1 MFVCTW
7 FQGRPVDT
15 GEWIVQLIFEEDY
28 PLSGVINCFSSSSPF
43 WGSSRFPLCNLA
55 CQLVLSLNKSYC
67 WNFMGMASLSFPG
80 DAISQKLFW
89 SSGSS
94 NPCSLFF
101 MMCRRGCVI
110 DVPTEVGYPSYL
122 FSAFWLIVA
131 FCNGLCLLQKRTSL
145 VSTETYTYI
154 WVLYISA

>member
-1 MFVCTW
+1 MMFVYTW
-7 FQGRPVDT
+7 VQGRPLGI
-15 GEWIVQLIFEEDY
+15 GEWIMERRKTT
-28 PLSGVINCFSSSSPF
+28 LSQESLTVSALHLDLGFLKISLMQYQ
-43 WGSSRFPLCNLA
+43 W
-55 CQLVLSLNKSYC
+55 VLSLTKSC
-67 WNFMGMASLSFPG
+67 WNFMGVASLSFPG

-101 MMCRRGCVI
+101 IMCRRGCVI

-131 FCNGLCLLQKRTSL
+131 FCNGLCLLQKEL
-145 VSTETYTYI
+145 LW
-154 WVLYISA
+154 WVLRPTLIYGYCI